1 MTLTAEQ
8 LNSNYQ
14 ELLGYIDK
22 YIQGERKQKLLDFYN
37 QYEERIILLPAAH
50 KEAYHS
56 AFVGGYVFH
65 VNNVIKNAIV
75 SYDVWSRAGSD
86 LSGITL
92 ENVVFCA
99 LNHDLGKIGTA
110 DEVSVFPSKDE
121 WRKKNMGEMFTFN
134 TKIAYMTVPDR
145 SLFLLAQHGIEM
157 SEDEW
162 IAIRVHDGLFDDA
175 NKAYY
180 KSFIPE
186 NKFRTP
192 LSLIIHEAD
201 MRAARIEFE
210 QQYLVKINQKNLAIQ
225 EKNGNLDSNKKP
237 SRQKALSSVKS
248 EGLKNMLDS
257 L

>member
-1 MTLTAEQ
+1 MELTAEQ
-8 LNSNYQ
+8 LNSNYK
-14 ELLGYIDK
+14 ELMSYIGK
-22 YIQGERKQKLLDFYN
+22 YITGERKDKLVKFYKK
-37 QYEERIILLPAAH
+37 YEERIILLPAAH

-56 AFVGGYVFH
+56 SFPGGYVYH

-75 SYDVWSRAGSD
+75 SFDVWKRAGSD
-86 LSGITL
+86 LGDLTL

-99 LNHDLGKIGTA
+99 LNHDLGKVGTM
-110 DEVSVFPSKDE
+110 DEVSVFPSQDQ
-121 WRKKNMGEMFTFN
+121 WRKKNLGENYTFN

-145 SLFLLAQHGIEM
+145 SLFLLSQMGISM
-157 SEDEW
+157 TEDEW

-192 LSLIIHEAD
+192 LALIIHEAD

-210 QQYLVKINQKNLAIQ
+210 QQYLPKIIKNSLEGEKKSRNLAPTQ
-225 EKNGNLDSNKKP
+225 KT
-237 SRQKALSSVKS
+237 QAKALASKSS
-248 EGLKNMLDS
+248 EGLKSMLDN